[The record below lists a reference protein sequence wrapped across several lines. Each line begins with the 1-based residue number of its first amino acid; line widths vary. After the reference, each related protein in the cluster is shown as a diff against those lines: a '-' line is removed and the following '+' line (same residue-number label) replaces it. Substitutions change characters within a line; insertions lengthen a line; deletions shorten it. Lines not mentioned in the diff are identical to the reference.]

1 MDTKEKIM
9 LGTALAVTAALGYS
23 AFHVASNGGF
33 NKPSKQAA
41 PADPLAGFGGHNLDG
56 RPGNVCEPEAHL
68 NGYTYTPHR
77 YPRVTGGEITAVIH
91 RGFSAMRV
99 PADTPDAQWIVA
111 PPSEVIV

>member
-1 MDTKEKIM
+1 MKIPDKAAI
-9 LGTALAVTAALGYS
+9 GVALAVTAALGYS
-23 AFHVASNGGF
+23 AFRVSSNGGF
-33 NKPSKQAA
+33 NAPSKQAA

-56 RPGNVCEPEAHL
+56 RPGNVCEPQAHL
-68 NGYTYTPHR
+68 NGYVYTQHR
-77 YPRVTGGEITAVIH
+77 YPRQAGGEVTAVIH

>member
-1 MDTKEKIM
+1 MNTREIV
-9 LGTALAVTAALGYS
+9 AVHVGLVIVAALGYS
-23 AFHVASNGGF
+23 AFRVSSNGGF
-33 NKPSKQAA
+33 NAPAKQAA

-68 NGYTYTPHR
+68 NGYVYTPHR
-77 YPRVTGGEITAVIH
+77 YPRVAGGEVTAVIH

-99 PADTPDAQWIVA
+99 PSDTPDAQWIVA

>member
-1 MDTKEKIM
+1 MDTKEKAAI
-9 LGTALAVTAALGYS
+9 GIALAITAALGYS
-23 AFHVASNGGF
+23 AFRVSSNAGF
-33 NKPSKQAA
+33 NAPSKQAA
-41 PADPLAGFGGHNLDG
+41 PEDPLSGFGGHNLDG
-56 RPGNVCEPEAHL
+56 RPGNVCEPEVHL

-99 PADTPDAQWIVA
+99 PSDTPDAQWIVA